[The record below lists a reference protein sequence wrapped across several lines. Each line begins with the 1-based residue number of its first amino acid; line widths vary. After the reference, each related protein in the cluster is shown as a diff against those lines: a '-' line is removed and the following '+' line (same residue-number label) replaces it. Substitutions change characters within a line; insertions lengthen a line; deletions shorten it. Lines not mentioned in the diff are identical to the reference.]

1 MERKEAYEQI
11 KKLGLQEKCK
21 VQFGKNFTQCKT
33 NELEYIIDS
42 FNKNKVK
49 EAILKIR
56 GGNKV
61 EDRNPEEK
69 YEVLQKYGR
78 DLTDEVAKGKIDPI
92 IGRDEEIRRVIQI
105 LSRKSKNNPV
115 LIGETGI
122 RVGRPRRIV
131 LRYATGGNRH

>member
-49 EAILKIR
+49 AVTKVATKVKPVEATTKATTKTEEPKDSFYKLLAIL
-56 GGNKV
+56 
-61 EDRNPEEK
+61 
-69 YEVLQKYGR
+69 
-78 DLTDEVAKGKIDPI
+78 
-92 IGRDEEIRRVIQI
+92 
-105 LSRKSKNNPV
+105 RKSHILLESDIKEI
-115 LIGETGI
+115 LE
-122 RVGRPRRIV
+122 
-131 LRYATGGNRH
+131 

>member
-49 EAILKIR
+49 AVTEVATEVKPVEATTKIEEPKDSFNKLLAILR
-56 GGNKV
+56 
-61 EDRNPEEK
+61 ERH
-69 YEVLQKYGR
+69 
-78 DLTDEVAKGKIDPI
+78 
-92 IGRDEEIRRVIQI
+92 I
-105 LSRKSKNNPV
+105 LLESDIKNI
-115 LIGETGI
+115 LE
-122 RVGRPRRIV
+122 
-131 LRYATGGNRH
+131 